1 MARANT
7 PRAVILPKRPL
18 THAPNNQKFFAS
30 FFQKRSASFLFFLQK
45 RTQRTPE
52 NQKGAFQA

>member
-30 FFQKRSASFLFFLQK
+30 FFQKRSASFLFFLEK
-45 RTQRTPE
+45 KTQRTSE
-52 NQKGAFQA
+52 GRKGAFEA